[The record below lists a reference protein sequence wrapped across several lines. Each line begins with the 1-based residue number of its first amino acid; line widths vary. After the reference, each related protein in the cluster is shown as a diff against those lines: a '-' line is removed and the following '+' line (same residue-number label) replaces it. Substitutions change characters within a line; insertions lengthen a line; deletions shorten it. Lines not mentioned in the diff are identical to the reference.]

1 VQAHHFSPIRH
12 NSSSTPGVDVGGRHE
27 PGQTP
32 IMTALSIERATTF
45 QAADVAAMLHLEL
58 LRGLVDYASNVDALG
73 LERVLD
79 AEMGREDLAHL
90 HEARRLVGMLHD
102 HLRSPSGRSSSADPA
117 SLTRR
122 EIEVL
127 EGVAHGLCTA
137 EIAASLHISRNTV
150 RNHVQNI
157 LAKLS
162 VHTRLQAVTHA
173 LGCGLIQ
180 PPTRSDGDRYPP
192 RN

>member
-1 VQAHHFSPIRH
+1 M
-12 NSSSTPGVDVGGRHE
+12 
-27 PGQTP
+27 
-32 IMTALSIERATTF
+32 MTALSIERASDF
-45 QAADVAAMLHLEL
+45 RAADVAAMLHGEL
-58 LRGLVDYASNVDALG
+58 LRGLADYAANVDALG
-73 LERVLD
+73 LGQALD

-102 HLRSPSGRSSSADPA
+102 HLRSPSGQSSGQSDAPDVH

-127 EGVAHGLCTA
+127 DGVAHGLCTA

-157 LAKLS
+157 LVKLS

-180 PPTRSDGDRYPP
+180 PPTRSDGVRYPQ
-192 RN
+192 RF